1 MGRFRSL
8 YTGTIDMNLKDLLS
22 PFYVWQRAFEKPYTS
37 LRPIEERP
45 GSASYRGF
53 HINVADTCVGCGC
66 CHKICQNEAI
76 DMVPVDKYS
85 GNKGDSGLRPRFDYG
100 RCCWC
105 ALCVDMCTAG
115 SLRLSNEYIWTSR
128 EPADFMFIAGI
139 DEKHWQ
145 DNELGYR
152 REESYHLYPPKR
164 VEMEM
169 LSPDESI
176 ESFDEV
182 VKGYDIE
189 QAKKEA
195 DRCIECGM
203 CVATC
208 PAHMDV
214 PDYIRSIRDGDY
226 EKGLQLMYRTN
237 PFPATCGRICTRRC
251 ESVCP
256 VGIQGDPIAIRWL
269 KRHIVDQ
276 VDASDYKQILNDQF
290 DETGNKVAIIGAG
303 PGGLSAA
310 YYLRRQGHAVTVFEA
325 QAKAGGML
333 RYGVPSYRLPDADL
347 DKDIDYIVSLGID
360 IRYET
365 TIGKDIDF
373 ETLLQD
379 YDALFLS
386 TGLSVPS
393 NLRIHGEDHPRVLS
407 GLQVLADV
415 ANGRDPGIGKKVA
428 VIGGGNVAMD
438 ASRVSRRLGAD
449 VTILYRRRISEMP
462 ADEEEIHESQE
473 EGCTLV
479 QQAIPVEVT
488 DADNPQQV
496 TIRWGEAEMVDDP
509 KGGRPRPVLQED
521 RMHTETY
528 DCIIS
533 AIGQGSN
540 LDYIPKHIQEKLGIE
555 WGRIMPVEYQYT
567 TLEKVFVGGDFAN
580 RTADAI
586 SAIEDGHHAAR
597 GINRFLNPDVY
608 LGTE

>member
-1 MGRFRSL
+1 
-8 YTGTIDMNLKDLLS
+8 MNLKDLLS

-37 LRPIEERP
+37 MRPIEERP
-45 GSASYRGF
+45 GSPSYRGF

-66 CHKICQNEAI
+66 CHTICQNDAI
-76 DMVPVDKYS
+76 DMVPVEKYS

-128 EPADFMFIAGI
+128 EPADFMFVAGVE
-139 DEKHWQ
+139 EKHWQ

-152 REESYHLYPPKR
+152 REKTYHLYPPR
-164 VEMEM
+164 RIEMEM

-176 ESFDEV
+176 EGFDEV
-182 VKGYDIE
+182 VKGYDVE

-214 PDYIRSIRDGDY
+214 PDYIKSIRDGDY
-226 EKGLQLMYRTN
+226 DEGLRLMYRTN

-256 VGIQGDPIAIRWL
+256 VGLQGDSIAIRWL

-276 VDASDYKQILNDQF
+276 VDAKDYARILNDNIEENGKQ
-290 DETGNKVAIIGAG
+290 VAVIGAG

-310 YYLRRQGHAVTVFEA
+310 YYLRKKGYEVSVYEA
-325 QAKAGGML
+325 QDKAGGML
-333 RYGVPSYRLPDADL
+333 RYGVPGYRLPDSGL
-347 DKDIDYIVSLGID
+347 DKDINYIVSLGVEIRNNTRIGTD
-360 IRYET
+360 IS
-365 TIGKDIDF
+365 F
-373 ETLLQD
+373 ESLLND
-379 YDALFLS
+379 YDAVFLS

-393 NLRIHGEDHPRVLS
+393 SMRINGEDHPRVLS
-407 GLQVLADV
+407 GLQVLAD
-415 ANGRDPGIGKKVA
+415 AASGRDPGIGNKVA

-449 VTILYRRRISEMP
+449 VTILYRRRISDMP
-462 ADEEEIHESQE
+462 ADIEEIHEAQE
-473 EGCTLV
+473 EACTIV
-479 QQAIPVEVT
+479 TQAIPVEIM
-488 DADNPQQV
+488 DAPDEKQV
-496 TIRWGEAEMVDDP
+496 IIKWGEAEMVQDP

-521 RMHTETY
+521 RMHEDTY

-540 LDYIPKHIQEKLGIE
+540 LDYLSKEVQEQLAIE
-555 WGRIMPVEYQYT
+555 WGRFTPGEYQHT
-567 TLEKVFVGGDFAN
+567 SLEKVFVGGDVAN

-597 GINRFLNPDVY
+597 GIDRFLRPEMY
-608 LGTE
+608 TELDQEIS

>member
-1 MGRFRSL
+1 
-8 YTGTIDMNLKDLLS
+8 MNLKDLLS

-37 LRPIEERP
+37 MRPIEERP
-45 GSASYRGF
+45 GSPSYRGF

-66 CHKICQNEAI
+66 CHTICQNDAI
-76 DMVPVDKYS
+76 DMVPVEKYS

-128 EPADFMFIAGI
+128 EPADFMFVAGVE
-139 DEKHWQ
+139 EKHWQ

-152 REESYHLYPPKR
+152 REKSYHLYPPR
-164 VEMEM
+164 RIEMEM

-176 ESFDEV
+176 EGFDEV
-182 VKGYDIE
+182 VKGYDVE

-214 PDYIRSIRDGDY
+214 PDYIKSIRDGDY
-226 EKGLQLMYRTN
+226 DEGLRLMYRTN

-256 VGIQGDPIAIRWL
+256 VGLQGDSIAIRWL

-276 VDASDYKQILNDQF
+276 VDAKDYARILNDNIEENGKQ
-290 DETGNKVAIIGAG
+290 VAVIGAG

-310 YYLRRQGHAVTVFEA
+310 YYLRKKGYEVSVYEA
-325 QAKAGGML
+325 QDKAGGML
-333 RYGVPSYRLPDADL
+333 RYGVPGYRLPDSGL
-347 DKDIDYIVSLGID
+347 DKDINYIVSLGVEIRNNTRIGTD
-360 IRYET
+360 IS
-365 TIGKDIDF
+365 F
-373 ETLLQD
+373 ESLLND
-379 YDALFLS
+379 YDAVFLS

-393 NLRIHGEDHPRVLS
+393 SMRINGEDHPRVLS
-407 GLQVLADV
+407 GLQVLAD
-415 ANGRDPGIGKKVA
+415 AASGRDPGIGNKVA

-449 VTILYRRRISEMP
+449 VTILYRRRISDMP
-462 ADEEEIHESQE
+462 ADIEEIHEAQE
-473 EGCTLV
+473 EACTIV
-479 QQAIPVEVT
+479 TQAIPVEIM
-488 DADNPQQV
+488 DAPDEKQV
-496 TIRWGEAEMVDDP
+496 IIKWGEAEMVQDP

-521 RMHTETY
+521 RMHEDTY

-540 LDYIPKHIQEKLGIE
+540 LDYLSKEVQEQLAIE
-555 WGRIMPVEYQYT
+555 WGRFTPGEYQHT
-567 TLEKVFVGGDFAN
+567 SLEKVFVGGDVAN

-597 GINRFLNPDVY
+597 GIDRFLRPEMY
-608 LGTE
+608 TELDQEIS